1 MATSG
6 SMSLSARRMFSGS
19 VTPTSAEQ
27 PLLDKGRQRSDAAE
41 PSSGGG
47 SPFHASGGGSG
58 GSSAQHAKPRAVP
71 KLEVNFKNLSDGG
84 SPIKS
89 NLGDNASASKPKS
102 VEPRVLQAF
111 QRFDKSGDGAIDK
124 FELEEALHEL
134 GLKTTPEQTMQVL
147 KRYDRHLGDGKL
159 DVTEFD
165 ALVKDQKLDLSE
177 FDALVKDLVAA
188 DTRSEVDTFVDEEEF
203 SREQLQM
210 IKVRAAMGSCRHNA
224 LCSTHC

>member
-1 MATSG
+1 
-6 SMSLSARRMFSGS
+6 
-19 VTPTSAEQ
+19 
-27 PLLDKGRQRSDAAE
+27 
-41 PSSGGG
+41 
-47 SPFHASGGGSG
+47 
-58 GSSAQHAKPRAVP
+58 
-71 KLEVNFKNLSDGG
+71 
-84 SPIKS
+84 
-89 NLGDNASASKPKS
+89 
-102 VEPRVLQAF
+102 
-111 QRFDKSGDGAIDK
+111 
-124 FELEEALHEL
+124 
-134 GLKTTPEQTMQVL
+134 MQVL